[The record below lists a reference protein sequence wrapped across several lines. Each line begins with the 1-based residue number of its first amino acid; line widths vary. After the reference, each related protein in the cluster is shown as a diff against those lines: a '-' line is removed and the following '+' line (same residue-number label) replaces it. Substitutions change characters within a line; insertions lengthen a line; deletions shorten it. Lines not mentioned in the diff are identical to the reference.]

1 MNSTLVYKNQ
11 RDQYY
16 IYDDELYCLTFPEE
30 WATNHAP
37 NTGPNECD
45 MCKHL
50 GSWNG
55 VFIGYCVECAE
66 VYEFNRGVGF
76 VEIGKQNTY
85 EHYYMQQKQ
94 QKNKK
99 IPTPISITIN
109 KNTFVEKNAFNTYL
123 KNINPDDVGDKE
135 LCDSAILVN
144 VEYDKQQKYPT
155 LLLDKQE
162 EKLVYILRHILQKD

>member
-1 MNSTLVYKNQ
+1 
-11 RDQYY
+11 
-16 IYDDELYCLTFPEE
+16 
-30 WATNHAP
+30 
-37 NTGPNECD
+37 
-45 MCKHL
+45 MCKKF

-55 VFIGYCVECAE
+55 VFIGYCVKCAE

-85 EHYYMQQKQ
+85 EHYCIQQKQ

-99 IPTPISITIN
+99 IPAPITITITID
-109 KNTFVEKNAFNTYL
+109 KNTFTEKNAFNTYL
-123 KNINPDDVGDKE
+123 KNIHPDDVGDKE
-135 LCDSAILVN
+135 LCDSSILVN

-162 EKLVYILRHILQKD
+162 EKLVYILRQILQKD